1 MMASGSKHRRLLVN
15 AVKHRE
21 LTAKMMLGLAS
32 ISCQE
37 SVAKSALLFDTLRDL
52 NKINYSGVLAADAN
66 DFAAFVNTSIAT
78 MKERLSNLLGM
89 VLGDSPRTS
98 NPQPQ
103 EPATTLQQLKNIN
116 GKPERQKTV

>member
-52 NKINYSGVLAADAN
+52 NKINYSGVLAADAKLVGSRGK
-66 DFAAFVNTSIAT
+66 ALVGGLGSEAPQTVT
-78 MKERLSNLLGM
+78 NLHHFKNKRKLF
-89 VLGDSPRTS
+89 LGDKWPFTD
-98 NPQPQ
+98 
-103 EPATTLQQLKNIN
+103 K
-116 GKPERQKTV
+116 K